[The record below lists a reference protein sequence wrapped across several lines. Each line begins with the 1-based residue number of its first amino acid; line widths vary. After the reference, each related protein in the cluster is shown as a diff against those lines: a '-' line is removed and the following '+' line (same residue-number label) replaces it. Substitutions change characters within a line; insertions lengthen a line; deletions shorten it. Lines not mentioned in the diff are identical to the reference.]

1 MHHFT
6 PAVKA
11 AEKFLESLGVETSL
25 IIAVGEKDAAASMPA
40 DNETTAVLVLALLDK
55 APKEVR
61 EIVGKHFDEG
71 GNLS

>member
-1 MHHFT
+1 MHQFT
-6 PAVKA
+6 LAVKA

-25 IIAVGEKDAAASMPA
+25 IIAADEKGATASVPA
-40 DNETTAVLVLALLDK
+40 DNETTAVLILSLLDR

-71 GNLS
+71 GHLS